1 MKTIDPLHL
10 EALYEA
16 GKPIELI
23 DVRPQDEFDR
33 LHALGSRSVPL
44 PELSHSELLRERRLS
59 PDKPLYII
67 CRKGVLAKLAAE
79 DLAVGGFDNSI
90 IVEGG
95 IDAWVHLGLPIVRQR
110 STGTTLRMALIIGLT
125 IAFAAATLSREFLI
139 ALPLLIALGVTTL
152 DLMESH
158 RANLKASPC

>member
-10 EALYEA
+10 EALYGA

-33 LHALGSRSVPL
+33 LHVLGSRSIPL
-44 PELSHSELLRERRLS
+44 RDLSHSEVLKERRLS
-59 PDKPLYII
+59 PDEPLYII
-67 CRKGVLAKLAAE
+67 CRSGVLATLAAE
-79 DLAVGGFDNSI
+79 DLAEGGFDNSI

-95 IDAWVHLGLPIVRQR
+95 IDEWAHLGLPVVRQR
-110 STGTTLRMALIIGLT
+110 STGTALRIAMATVIT
-125 IAFAAATLSREFLI
+125 IAMAAAMFSQEFLI
-139 ALPLLIALGVTTL
+139 ALPLLIVLGVIAL
-152 DLMESH
+152 DLVESH

>member
-10 EALYEA
+10 EALYDA

-33 LHALGSRSVPL
+33 LHALGSRSIPL

-79 DLAVGGFDNSI
+79 NLAAGGFANSI
-90 IVEGG
+90 VVEGG
-95 IDAWVHLGLPIVRQR
+95 IDAWAHFGLPVVRQR
-110 STGTTLRMALIIGLT
+110 STGRALRIAMATVIT
-125 IAFAAATLSREFLI
+125 IAMAAAMFSREFLI
-139 ALPLLIALGVTTL
+139 ALPLLIALGVIAL
-152 DLMESH
+152 DLIESH
-158 RANLKASPC
+158 QINLKALPC

>member
-1 MKTIDPLHL
+1 MKTINPLHL
-10 EALYEA
+10 EALYDA
-16 GKPIELI
+16 GNPIELI

-33 LHALGSRSVPL
+33 LHTLGSRSVPL
-44 PELSHSELLRERRLS
+44 RDLAHGEFLKTRCLP
-59 PDKPLYII
+59 PDEPLYII
-67 CRKGVLAKLAAE
+67 CPKGVLAKLAAE
-79 DLAVGGFDNSI
+79 ELATAGFDNSI

-95 IDAWVHLGLPIVRQR
+95 IDAWARLGLPVVRQR

-152 DLMESH
+152 DFIESY

>member
-16 GKPIELI
+16 GNPIELI

-33 LHALGSRSVPL
+33 LHALGSRSMPL
-44 PELSHSELLRERRLS
+44 PELSHSKLLRERRLS

-79 DLAVGGFDNSI
+79 DLAAAGFDSSI

-95 IDAWVHLGLPIVRQR
+95 IDAWAYFGLPVVRQR
-110 STGTTLRMALIIGLT
+110 STRTSLRIAMATVIT
-125 IAFAAATLSREFLI
+125 IAMAAAIFSREFLI
-139 ALPLLIALGVTTL
+139 ALPLLIALGVIAL
-152 DLMESH
+152 DLIESH
-158 RANLKASPC
+158 QTNLKVSLC

>member
-33 LHALGSRSVPL
+33 LHVLSSRSIPL

-67 CRKGVLAKLAAE
+67 CRKGVSAKLAAE
-79 DLAVGGFDNSI
+79 NLAAAGFDNSI

-95 IDAWVHLGLPIVRQR
+95 IDAWAHFGLPVVRQR
-110 STGTTLRMALIIGLT
+110 STGTALRIAMATVLT
-125 IAFAAATLSREFLI
+125 MAMAAAIFSREFLI
-139 ALPLLIALGVTTL
+139 ALPLLIALGVIAL
-152 DLMESH
+152 DLIESH
-158 RANLKASPC
+158 HTNLKVLPC